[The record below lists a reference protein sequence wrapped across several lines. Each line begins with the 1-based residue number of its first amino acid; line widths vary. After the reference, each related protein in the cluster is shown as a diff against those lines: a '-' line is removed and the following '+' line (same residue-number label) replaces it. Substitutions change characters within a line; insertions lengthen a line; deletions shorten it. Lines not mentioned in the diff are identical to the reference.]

1 MDMVRRKWRTG
12 HHANCKWTCVRQ
24 KNPTW
29 GTCVF
34 TNKLRVADKQL
45 FVGSKSI
52 VLETCYGYC
61 SCFDQTVAV
70 QFLVLRR
77 LRQQFIMGSVEWCY
91 KQQFNRLNSATF
103 QLSISSSAN
112 RIAIPRDHC
121 NNNLCAV
128 LSLACRKCHTPET
141 FGGNGCAFLI
151 FRTNFNT
158 VSYGHVFADFGDPEC
173 AQSTAL
179 SGNAIQFQRWF
190 LHVLGLKLQYL
201 GMSSRRYWAGFC
213 MYVEICLFWFGF
225 ILAIYCKCMNEIVSN
240 YLSKVNNA

>member
-12 HHANCKWTCVRQ
+12 HHANCKWTCVHQ

-70 QFLVLRR
+70 QFLVFRR
-77 LRQQFIMGSVEWCY
+77 LRQQLIMGSVEWCY
-91 KQQFNRLNSATF
+91 KQQFNRLNPATF

-158 VSYGHVFADFGDPEC
+158 VSYGLSIERKHNPISALIFACFGFK
-173 AQSTAL
+173 TAIFGHEQQAL
-179 SGNAIQFQRWF
+179 LGWF
-190 LHVLGLKLQYL
+190 LHVCRDLFVLIWFH
-201 GMSSRRYWAGFC
+201 SSN
-213 MYVEICLFWFGF
+213 L
-225 ILAIYCKCMNEIVSN
+225 L
-240 YLSKVNNA
+240 

>member
-1 MDMVRRKWRTG
+1 MNLC
-12 HHANCKWTCVRQ
+12 AQ

-45 FVGSKSI
+45 FVGSKSS

-61 SCFDQTVAV
+61 WCWTMAV
-70 QFLVLRR
+70 QFLVQRR
-77 LRQQFIMGSVEWCY
+77 LRQQLMMGSVVWCC
-91 KQQFNRLNSATF
+91 KQQFNRLNPATF

-121 NNNLCAV
+121 NNLCAV

-158 VSYGHVFADFGDPEC
+158 VSYGHVFVDFGDPEC
-173 AQSTAL
+173 AQSTPL
-179 SGNAIQFQRWF
+179 SENTIQFQRWF
-190 LHVLGLKLQYL
+190 LHVLGSKLQYL
-201 GMSSRRYWAGFC
+201 GMNSRRYWVGFAC
-213 MYVEICLFWFGF
+213 MSRFVCFDL
-225 ILAIYCKCMNEIVSN
+225 VSF
-240 YLSKVNNA
+240 

>member
-61 SCFDQTVAV
+61 SCFDQTVAI

-77 LRQQFIMGSVEWCY
+77 LRQQLIMGSVESSNVSVEYLVFCKSHCDSSWSLQ
-91 KQQFNRLNSATF
+91 QQFMCCVIT
-103 QLSISSSAN
+103 
-112 RIAIPRDHC
+112 C
-121 NNNLCAV
+121 
-128 LSLACRKCHTPET
+128 
-141 FGGNGCAFLI
+141 
-151 FRTNFNT
+151 
-158 VSYGHVFADFGDPEC
+158 
-173 AQSTAL
+173 
-179 SGNAIQFQRWF
+179 
-190 LHVLGLKLQYL
+190 
-201 GMSSRRYWAGFC
+201 
-213 MYVEICLFWFGF
+213 
-225 ILAIYCKCMNEIVSN
+225 
-240 YLSKVNNA
+240 LSKVSHPRNIWWQRLRIFNFSNKFQHSVVWIEHWAETQSNFSVDFCMFWV